1 MTDNRWRKDLVSK
14 IKRQLNFLKDR
25 KLQFP
30 ETLEIISGA
39 KGNLFELGGQDHNSG
54 IAMVVS
60 SPSGK
65 PSFSR
70 ILHHR
75 WPNEIHAAVNVW
87 PGCLVAL
94 GSHHMGK
101 ECMAIY
107 VIQEIIPPKDND
119 KFGSAILKRVAY
131 RTPQEHTGANS
142 SFWYETDLEIPAA
155 DRLVGA
161 LREKLYTYNCT
172 EPLYIEWFHSIKNHE
187 KAAILENLNSLP
199 VTQKDEIGIGDS
211 TIKRD
216 AICSTFEQFM
226 ESIRLAAN
234 DLNENFKDKFVW
246 VMFGFSIKEEKLLC
260 QARLMTNSDGALY
273 PVKPHDTL
281 YQISLEDD
289 DVIGEYMSR
298 YNPMFYKVI
307 FGFASSQMLIKN
319 LYDNGGTVTTIV
331 KYAKCTAR
339 PLPAKPKQEPVIP
352 VITASHEDV
361 DQESQESASSDEVSL
376 PVVPEVD
383 ESIIPST
390 TV

>member
-1 MTDNRWRKDLVSK
+1 MTENRWRKDLVSK
-14 IKRQLNFLKDR
+14 IKRQLIFLKDR
-25 KLQFP
+25 NVQFP
-30 ETLEIISGA
+30 ESLEIISGA

-54 IAMVVS
+54 IAMIVA

-107 VIQEIIPPKDND
+107 VIQEIIPPKDGE

-131 RTPQEHTGANS
+131 RTPQGHTGAGAN
-142 SFWYETDLEIPAA
+142 FWYETEMEIPAA

-187 KAAILENLNSLP
+187 KTALLDHLKQIP
-199 VTQKDEIGIGDS
+199 VKQKDKIGIGDS

-260 QARLMTNSDGALY
+260 QARLMTNAEGALY
-273 PVKPHDTL
+273 PVKTHDTL

-289 DVIGEYMSR
+289 DVIGEYMNQ
-298 YNPMFYKVI
+298 YNPMFHKVV
-307 FGFASSQMLIKN
+307 FGFATTQLMIKH
-319 LYDNGGTVTTIV
+319 LYDNGGTVSTIV

-339 PLPAKPKQEPVIP
+339 PLPAKEKQEPIAQAVP
-352 VITASHEDV
+352 AVEESEDV
-361 DQESQESASSDEVSL
+361 LSQESPTNDDVSIPTIPDVQESAQDSSAL
-376 PVVPEVD
+376 
-383 ESIIPST
+383 
-390 TV
+390 